1 MAKFVLA
8 GQTDCP
14 YYAKAELLA
23 DALQR
28 CLPNF
33 RIHKIS
39 ILPDDWKEWL
49 DTTCKTN
56 NWKHEDS
63 PLIWRE
69 LVEQGGKG
77 MLLGGFSDFVQHCQE
92 YYNITSD
99 MTMDTMLSIAAE
111 NLEAKLLLMEE
122 EKHRLSLIKPL
133 HLWISSALSP
143 TSHFLIPNLLSAK
156 VFPLASVISLHLL
169 DLEGD
174 EEDLQGLK
182 MEAEDLAIPMLHQV
196 TVHTDLEQ
204 AFQGADVIL
213 LLDESWSDD
222 SCSDERWSSDS
233 DEANADEQE
242 KKEKSINEI
251 TEIYNKY
258 GRLINS
264 RANEEVKV
272 IVAGDSFVNLRCS
285 LLLDNADSIETH
297 RFVAM
302 ATHLENEARSLL
314 SKKLKVMASDVTNVY
329 VWGNISGSFYVDV
342 QRTNVYNFDGAI
354 MGPAFFS
361 QPILTIF
368 HDRKWLDTEFQD
380 LVRCQ
385 RAAVAEKTCQASA
398 MSNANGVLTILRA
411 WNGECSPDRVFSL
424 GVLCPGRFNLPDGI
438 VLSVPV
444 TFTDDKWSLFDVP
457 VGYELNERLQVSAS
471 ELMQERE
478 PGSEESDDEL
488 DI

>member
-8 GQTDCP
+8 GKTDCP

-33 RIHKIS
+33 SIHKIS
-39 ILPDDWKEWL
+39 ILPDDWLEWL
-49 DTTCKTN
+49 ENTCQAN
-56 NWKHEDS
+56 NWKHEES
-63 PLIWRE
+63 PVIWRE

-77 MLLGGFSDFVQHCQE
+77 MLLGGFNDFVAHCLE

-111 NLEAKLLLMEE
+111 NLAAQLLLMEE
-122 EKHRLSLIKPL
+122 EAHRLSLIKPL

-174 EEDLQGLK
+174 EEDLQWLK
-182 MEAEDLAIPMLHQV
+182 MSAEDLAIPMLHQV
-196 TVHTDLEQ
+196 TIHTDLEL
-204 AFQGADVIL
+204 AFQGADVVL
-213 LLDESWSDD
+213 LLDENWASLSVSGEEWSN
-222 SCSDERWSSDS
+222 DS
-233 DEANADEQE
+233 DAESVDEPENRE
-242 KKEKSINEI
+242 KKMTVI
-251 TEIYNKY
+251 TDIYNEY
-258 GRLINS
+258 GKLINS

-285 LLLDNADSIETH
+285 LLLDKAERIETH

-302 ATHLENEARSLL
+302 ATHLENEARSIL
-314 SKKLKVMASDVTNVY
+314 SKKLKVMPSDVTNVY

-342 QRTNVYNFDGAI
+342 RRTNVYNFDGAI
-354 MGPAFFS
+354 IGPSFFS

-368 HDRKWLDTEFQD
+368 HDRKWLETVFQD

-411 WNGECSPDRVFSL
+411 WNGQCTPGRVFSL
-424 GVLCPGRFNLPDGI
+424 GVLCPGSFDLQEGI

-444 TFTDDKWSLFDVP
+444 TFTDDKWSLFEVN
-457 VGYELNERLQVSAS
+457 VSYELNERLQVSAC
-471 ELMQERE
+471 ELLTERE
-478 PGSEESDDEL
+478 PLSEDYDDEL